1 VAAEDLELASR
12 FRAALESAVRTGERK
27 AVLELVAPDVEWI
40 TPQRTLHGAEE
51 LRTWRLWGSSAEAF
65 DFEFDEGEWVDDGDG
80 RVSCEVKQVYR
91 VKETGEFAYERLRR
105 VELAIR
111 DGKIARYELRFTG

>member
-1 VAAEDLELASR
+1 MAAEDLELASR
-12 FRAALESAVRTGERK
+12 FRAALETAVRTGERE

-91 VKETGEFAYERLRR
+91 VKETGDFAYERLRR

>member
-1 VAAEDLELASR
+1 
-12 FRAALESAVRTGERK
+12 
-27 AVLELVAPDVEWI
+27 VAPDVEWI

-91 VKETGEFAYERLRR
+91 VKETGDFAYERLRR

>member
-12 FRAALESAVRTGERK
+12 FRAALEAAVRTVELK
-27 AVLELVAPDVEWI
+27 AVLELVAPGVEWI

-91 VKETGEFAYERLRR
+91 VKETGDFAYERLRR